1 MFEQTFVDG
10 TGKTAKPWAT
20 FVGFLL
26 QALVVGFFVLV
37 PLIWTDVLPAGTLKS
52 MLTAPPPPPP
62 PPPPPAVAPKVI
74 QVKVIPRQFDS
85 GRLMQPKAI
94 PTQIAMIKE
103 EELPPP
109 SAGGGGSVMA
119 AVNPNGL
126 LNGILSGSALV
137 VAGPPKKVEA
147 PKAIQRITVGGKV
160 QEASLIDK
168 VMPPYPPLAK
178 TTRIQ
183 GHVIM
188 SAVISTTGTIEKL
201 TLISGH
207 PLLAPA
213 AMLAVKQWRYKPL
226 LLNGDPVEVETTID
240 FNFTLQ

>member
-1 MFEQTFVDG
+1 
-10 TGKTAKPWAT
+10 
-20 FVGFLL
+20 
-26 QALVVGFFVLV
+26 
-37 PLIWTDVLPAGTLKS
+37 
-52 MLTAPPPPPP
+52 
-62 PPPPPAVAPKVI
+62 
-74 QVKVIPRQFDS
+74 
-85 GRLMQPKAI
+85 MQPKSI
-94 PTQIAMIKE
+94 PTAIAQIKE
-103 EELPPP
+103 DELPPP
-109 SAGGGGSVMA
+109 SAGGGGTVMA
-119 AVNPNGL
+119 AVNPSGL
-126 LNGILSGSALV
+126 LNGILSGSATVL
-137 VAGPPKKVEA
+137 AAPPKKVEA
-147 PKAIQRITVGGKV
+147 PKAIQRIQVGGKV

-201 TLISGH
+201 TLVSGH

>member
-1 MFEQTFVDG
+1 
-10 TGKTAKPWAT
+10 
-20 FVGFLL
+20 
-26 QALVVGFFVLV
+26 
-37 PLIWTDVLPAGTLKS
+37 
-52 MLTAPPPPPP
+52 
-62 PPPPPAVAPKVI
+62 
-74 QVKVIPRQFDS
+74 
-85 GRLMQPKAI
+85 
-94 PTQIAMIKE
+94 
-103 EELPPP
+103 
-109 SAGGGGSVMA
+109 
-119 AVNPNGL
+119 
-126 LNGILSGSALV
+126 
-137 VAGPPKKVEA
+137 
-147 PKAIQRITVGGKV
+147 
-160 QEASLIDK
+160 
-168 VMPPYPPLAK
+168 MPPYPPLAK